1 MTPRSNGV
9 TTFLAKAWFPV
20 ALIALLL
27 LAIPGVVLFAL
38 NLLGY
43 EGDINKWLQDNYS
56 LTYHPQI
63 PWWGVLLLLLI
74 PFAILLLYFL
84 KLKRK
89 PLSVPSTFLWR
100 KSIEDLHVNSLI
112 QWLRQNV
119 LLLLQLLAVLSILYS
134 LMALRFHGRGGEGK
148 HYILMIDNSASMSAT
163 DVEPNRL
170 EWAKQEAIK
179 EIDAASENDSGMVI
193 AFNASAQIIQSYTS
207 NRGSLRNAVEC
218 IKPTQRLTRIEEALS
233 LADSLANPSRSTE
246 DIAVRPTDVDPG
258 KQRTYAPA
266 EGIPTEVHLYSDGRF
281 ADVENFSLGNLD
293 LRYHAA
299 GKLGAEN
306 VDNVAIVSCD
316 ARRDEDD
323 PSKMQ
328 VFLRVLNYRN
338 KPVQTRLQLEVFVD
352 GELKSIP
359 EQALSLPAREIKEEK
374 EPGKEDQ
381 PLVRDLPGDGA
392 VTFELKDLDDR
403 SIVVLHAKLV
413 KLRDQFPLDDE
424 AWLVVGVVRKARVL
438 LVGNPNQFLDDFF
451 NQEAITEVARIERLT
466 PDQLNTDAYR
476 KPALNGTYDLV
487 IFDRCGPDK
496 EEDMPR
502 SNTYFVGYPPPPWQ
516 PKPAEE
522 VKEPAKGIE
531 KLKNPHI
538 KGWMNKHPVLQYLTG
553 LQEVLIDEAFKM
565 NDLPPRTPRLL
576 ETDRDTAILLT
587 LNRESFT
594 DLVQTFPIITNTGE
608 CNTNWPLQ
616 PRFPLFLRNVLY
628 ALGNI
633 SDAAAEETV
642 QPGQVKTLRP
652 DAEIKQIRVI
662 NPAGKEFVLDR
673 GSRSDFAFGATD
685 QVGVYQVIWGDHAQR
700 SFAVNLLDAEESNLE
715 PRILLKIGEENVTVG
730 ENRGQPR
737 ELWKWVLLA
746 AILFLVVEWY
756 IYNRRVYI

>member
-1 MTPRSNGV
+1 MAPRPNNA
-9 TTFLAKAWFPV
+9 TTFLAWAWFPT

-63 PWWGVLLLLLI
+63 PVWGVLILLLI

-112 QWLRQNV
+112 QWLRHNV
-119 LLLLQLLAVLSILYS
+119 LLLLQLLAVLSILYA
-134 LMALRFHGRGGEGK
+134 LMALRFHGRGSEGK
-148 HYILMIDNSASMSAT
+148 HYILMIDNSASMAAT
-163 DVEPNRL
+163 DVDPNRL

-179 EIDAASENDSGMVI
+179 EIDAASDNDFGMVI
-193 AFNASAQIIQSYTS
+193 AFNSSAQIIQSYTS
-207 NRGSLRNAVEC
+207 NRGSLRNAVES
-218 IKPTQRLTRIEEALS
+218 IKPTQRPTRIEEALS

-266 EGIPTEVHLYSDGRF
+266 EGMPTEVHLYSDGRF
-281 ADVENFSLGNLD
+281 ADVENFALGNLD

-299 GKLGAEN
+299 GKLGPEF
-306 VDNVAIVSCD
+306 VDNVALVSCD

-323 PSKMQ
+323 ASKMQ
-328 VFLRVLNYRN
+328 VFIRVLNYRN
-338 KPVQTRLQLEVFVD
+338 KAVQTRLQLEVFVD

-359 EQALSLPAREIKEEK
+359 EKPLSLPAREIKEEK
-374 EPGKEDQ
+374 ESEKDTPLIRDVPGEA
-381 PLVRDLPGDGA
+381 A
-392 VTFELKDLDDR
+392 VTFDLKDLDDR

-451 NQEAITEVARIERLT
+451 NQEAITEVAKIDRLT
-466 PDQLNTDAYR
+466 PDQLGKDAYL
-476 KPALNGTYDLV
+476 KPASNGVYDLV

-502 SNTYFVGYPPPPWQ
+502 SNTYFIGYPPPPWQ
-516 PKPAEE
+516 PKPTEE

-538 KGWMNKHPVLQYLTG
+538 KGWMNKDPVLQYLTG

-565 NDLPPRTPRLL
+565 KDLPPRTPRLI
-576 ETDRDTAILLT
+576 ETDRDTAILLK

-594 DLVQTFPIITNTGE
+594 DLVQTFPIMTNTGE

-628 ALGNI
+628 SLGNI

-652 DAEIKQIRVI
+652 DAEVRQIKVKT
-662 NPAGKEFVLDR
+662 PAGAEHVLER
-673 GSRSDFAFGATD
+673 GSRADFAFGATD
-685 QVGVYQVIWGDHAQR
+685 QVGVYQVSWGDNVQR
-700 SFAVNLLDAEESNLE
+700 SFAVNLLDAEESHLE
-715 PRILLKIGEENVTVG
+715 PRTLLKIGEENIAVG

-737 ELWKWVLLA
+737 ELWKWILLA
-746 AILFLVVEWY
+746 AILFLVAEWY